1 MTKSPRATIRQSTD
15 RQSGVIAIGLS
26 GGKERPT
33 SNISRLIPPLLPS
46 FLSSID
52 LGRLHF
58 LPFYSLF
65 NLFHIRIYP
74 HLPPLSIHL
83 SLCPALAMS
92 ASGSGAPSGASGSA
106 SSTKK
111 PFPHVD
117 LQGNDL
123 PPSPAPSSPHAGRRY
138 NIATEL
144 VFTEGSDQYNASSVP
159 IYQV

>member
-1 MTKSPRATIRQSTD
+1 MDSPGEKKDLLLTF
-15 RQSGVIAIGLS
+15 
-26 GGKERPT
+26 
-33 SNISRLIPPLLPS
+33 SRLIPLLLS
-46 FLSSID
+46 LFLSSID
-52 LGRLHF
+52 PGKLHF
-58 LPFYSLF
+58 LLCYSPFDLS
-65 NLFHIRIYP
+65 HIHTLP
-74 HLPPLSIHL
+74 HTPPLYPYL
-83 SLCPALAMS
+83 SLPRSLAMS
-92 ASGSGAPSGASGSA
+92 ASGYGAPGGASGSA

-144 VFTEGSDQYNASSVP
+144 VFTEGGDQYNASSVP